1 MPKEK
6 LTDGYVEG
14 LKPKASEVLVWDTT
28 LPRFGVRVTPAG
40 SKIYLVQYRAK
51 GAPGEASKTRRIP
64 IGKHDGE
71 LWNVT
76 KARAAARRLLAPVDL
91 NRDPYA
97 EGQAERQAE
106 AAAKAAAEA
115 EEARAKREAEA
126 RELESY
132 RAVTARYIDLAAKTN
147 RTWTETERL
156 LRFGDTTGKAAKRRS
171 GHKTKPTAVAGPMK
185 AWGDRHISEI
195 RRSDVAD
202 LLDAIKK
209 RSPAVA
215 RATYAALRGLFA
227 WCLERDL
234 ISRSPC
240 DGLTAPPRPTARDR
254 VLADDELRLI
264 WLASDGL
271 GYPFG
276 PVVKLLMLTGQRRAE
291 VAGMAWSEL
300 DLKAAIWRIPANR
313 SKNGKA
319 HEVDLNAQALEVLKG
334 LTKSGGLV
342 FPARGEGAVRG
353 FSATKRRLDELMQEV
368 ADKEAKGK
376 AAPVKAWRLHDLRR
390 SAATGMAA
398 LAFPPHVVERVLNHV
413 SGTQSGLVGVYQ
425 RHEYRPERKAALT
438 AWGIHV
444 DAVVKAITPPANVV
458 QLRA

>member
-1 MPKEK
+1 MPQEK
-6 LTDGYVEG
+6 LTDGYVDA
-14 LKPKASEVLVWDTT
+14 LTASGREVMVWDTA

-40 SKIYLVQYRAK
+40 SKVYLVQYRAK
-51 GAPGEASKTRRIP
+51 GAPGEGSKTRRIP
-64 IGKHDGE
+64 IGKHDGD

-91 NRDPYA
+91 GHDPFA
-97 EGQAERQAE
+97 EAEAKRQAE
-106 AAAKAAAEA
+106 AAAKAAAAEA
-115 EEARAKREAEA
+115 EARAKREAEA
-126 RELESY
+126 RELETY
-132 RAVTARYIDLAAKTN
+132 RAVTARYIDLAGKKN

-156 LRFGDTTGKAAKRRS
+156 LRFGDTTGKPAKRRS
-171 GHKTKPTAVAGPMK
+171 GHKTKPSTVAGPMK
-185 AWGDRHISEI
+185 AWGERHIPEI

-215 RATYAALRGLFA
+215 RATYAALRGLFS

-234 ISRSPC
+234 IARSPC

-254 VLADDELRLI
+254 VLGDDELRLI
-264 WLASDGL
+264 WLASDQL

-276 PVVKLLMLTGQRRAE
+276 PVVQLLMLTGQRRAE
-291 VAGMAWSEL
+291 VAGMSWSEL
-300 DLKAAIWRIPANR
+300 DREAGIWQIPANR

-319 HEVDLNAQALEVLKG
+319 HEVDLSPQAVAVLEAIP
-334 LTKSGGLV
+334 KSKGLV
-342 FPARGEGAVRG
+342 FPARNEGAVRG
-353 FSATKRRLDELMQEV
+353 FSATKRRLDEIMQKI
-368 ADKEAKGK
+368 ADKEAKGE
-376 AAPVKAWRLHDLRR
+376 AVVLRPWRLHDLRR

-398 LAFPPHVVERVLNHV
+398 LSFPPHVAERVLNHV

-438 AWGIHV
+438 AWGVHV
-444 DAVVKAITPPANVV
+444 DAVVKAITPPSNVV